1 MERGKF
7 KLRNYFLALRESK
20 ISAIVIFKNVF
31 KFIFSIE
38 ALEGFDPDK
47 LVFLQGFASIFQ
59 PAVFPLKV
67 T

>member
-1 MERGKF
+1 MERGKI
-7 KLRNYFLALRESK
+7 RELK
-20 ISAIVIFKNVF
+20 ISAIVILKNVF

-59 PAVFPLKV
+59 HCLSFFP
-67 T
+67 

>member
-1 MERGKF
+1 MERGKI
-7 KLRNYFLALRESK
+7 RELK
-20 ISAIVIFKNVF
+20 ISAIVILKNVF
-31 KFIFSIE
+31 KFIFFIE
-38 ALEGFDPDK
+38 GLESFDPDK